1 MSQDGGAYIFNHAW
15 EHERARL
22 RALEAMCDSITVRH
36 LAAIGV
42 GGGWRCLEVAGG
54 AGSITRW
61 LSSAV
66 GESGSVVVT
75 DLDVRFLEELA
86 SDRIEVRRHD
96 IRNDPLEEGQYDVVH
111 ARALLEHVATPDAV
125 VTRLVRALRPGGT
138 LLLESLHF
146 GGPAT
151 AAHEDGVLPPE
162 MGPPLV
168 AMIDAAAA
176 AFRSIGADPQYAMR
190 LPAAL
195 IGAGLED
202 VDAEIAC
209 RLVRG
214 RSDAAQ
220 FYRLSYE
227 QLGPRLVAAG
237 AASAEVMDQLGSF
250 FDDPDACWPSE
261 ALISAWGRRPGS
273 N

>member
-1 MSQDGGAYIFNHAW
+1 MSHDGGEYIFDPAW
-15 EHERARL
+15 EHERSRL
-22 RALEAMCDSITVRH
+22 RALEAMCDSITIRH

-42 GGGWRCLEVAGG
+42 GAGWRCLEVAGG

-75 DLDVRFLEELA
+75 DQDVRFLEELA
-86 SDRIEVRRHD
+86 SDRVEVRRHD
-96 IRNDPLEEGQYDVVH
+96 IRSDPLEEGAYDVVH
-111 ARALLEHVATPDAV
+111 ARSLLEHLAAPDEV

-151 AAHEDGVLPPE
+151 AAHAHGVLPPE

-176 AFRSIGADPQYAMR
+176 AFRSIGADPGYAIR
-190 LPAAL
+190 LPAVL
-195 IGAGLED
+195 IAAGLAD

-209 RLVRG
+209 RLIRG

-237 AASAEVMDQLGSF
+237 AAPAEVMAQLGSF
-250 FDDPDACWPSE
+250 FNDPDACWPSE
-261 ALISAWGRRPGS
+261 ALVSAWGRQPDS

>member
-1 MSQDGGAYIFNHAW
+1 MGHDGGEYLFDQAW

-22 RALEAMCDSITVRH
+22 RALEAMCDPITVRH

-42 GGGWRCLEVAGG
+42 GAGSRCLEVGGG

-66 GESGSVVVT
+66 GEGGSVVVT

-86 SDRIEVRRHD
+86 SDRVEVRRHD
-96 IRNDPLEEGQYDVVH
+96 IRRDALEEGAYDLVH
-111 ARALLEHVATPDAV
+111 ARAVLEHVAAPDEV
-125 VTRLVRALRPGGT
+125 VTRLVRAVRPGGV

-146 GGPAT
+146 GGAAT
-151 AAHEDGVLPPE
+151 AAHEQGVLPPQ

-176 AFRSIGADPQYAMR
+176 AFRSIGADPTYAIR
-190 LPAAL
+190 LPAVL
-195 IGAGLED
+195 VTAGLED

-220 FYRLSYE
+220 FYRLSSE

-237 AASAEVMDQLGSF
+237 AMPAEMMEQLGSL

-261 ALISAWGRRPGS
+261 ALVSAWGRRPGS